1 MQGKVCI
8 VTGANSGIG
17 RAMSLA
23 LARMGATLVM
33 VCRDAKK
40 GEEALNAVRTE
51 SKNTSVSL
59 MLADL
64 ALQSS
69 VRNLVGEIK
78 EKYQKLHV
86 LINNAGV
93 YLTKRSVTEEGIERT
108 FATNH
113 LGPFLLTNLLLPVI
127 KASAPARIINVSS
140 SAHLRARMNFD
151 DLQGE
156 KHYNGFDAY
165 SLSKLENILFTYEL
179 ARRLEG
185 SGVTV
190 NCFHPGVVRT
200 NLGRDGTGLL
210 PLFFRTMGAFLLSP
224 EQGAET
230 GVYLA
235 TSKEVENVTGKYFAK
250 KRVTN
255 SSKESYDEDKARKL
269 WKISEELTG

>member
-1 MQGKVCI
+1 M

-23 LARMGATLVM
+23 LAKMGATLVM
-33 VCRDAKK
+33 VCRDARK
-40 GEEALNAVRTE
+40 GDEALNAVRTE
-51 SKNTSVSL
+51 SKNSSVTL
-59 MLADL
+59 MFADL
-64 ALQSS
+64 SSLHS
-69 VRNLVGEIK
+69 VRNLVEEFK

-93 YLTKRSVTEEGIERT
+93 YLAKCSITEDGIERT

-140 SAHLRARMNFD
+140 SAHLRASMNFD
-151 DLQGE
+151 DLEGE
-156 KHYNGFDAY
+156 KHYNGFNAY

-179 ARRLEG
+179 ARKLEG

-200 NLGRDGTGLL
+200 NLGRDSTGLL
-210 PLFFRTMGAFLLSP
+210 PLFFRAMRAFLLSP

-235 TSKEVENVTGKYFAK
+235 ASKEVENVTGKYFAK
-250 KRVTN
+250 KRVTK
-255 SSKESYDEDKARKL
+255 SSSESYDEDKARKL
-269 WKISEELTG
+269 WKISEKLGISCQP